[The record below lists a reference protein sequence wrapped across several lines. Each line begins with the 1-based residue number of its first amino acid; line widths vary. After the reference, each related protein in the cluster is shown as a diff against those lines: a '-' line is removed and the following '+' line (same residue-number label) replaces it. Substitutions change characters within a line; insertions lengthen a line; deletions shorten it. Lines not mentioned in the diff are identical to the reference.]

1 LIAKTGLGLAVAK
14 AMEDL
19 DLERDKPKIKAM
31 LLSVFTMKFEAFK
44 RAHTN
49 RFQPQTL
56 RSTYLVEN
64 EYPVGENDIHQYFKC
79 LAYEVKIGSGSL
91 TVGTDEDRKPFSVIE
106 GFSRN
111 EDHKK
116 RPLSRSKSL
125 GYGWS
130 RAGSSHTPS
139 LASRDTDFA
148 WRSDPSQKRKY
159 N

>member
-1 LIAKTGLGLAVAK
+1 MGIYDGFVIIKRVSLMEHLIAKTGLGLAVSK

-31 LLSVFTMKFEAFK
+31 LLSVFTTKFEAFK

-91 TVGTDEDRKPFSVIE
+91 TVGTD
-106 GFSRN
+106 
-111 EDHKK
+111 
-116 RPLSRSKSL
+116 
-125 GYGWS
+125 
-130 RAGSSHTPS
+130 
-139 LASRDTDFA
+139 
-148 WRSDPSQKRKY
+148 
-159 N
+159 